1 MIYYCFV
8 CKFSLLFISI
18 HNLISIFSMYTTNSD
33 FIFNVNPNFIHR
45 FWLLSGPIFNMNN
58 NPVTLLHNYMNLKYP
73 CLQYDNLKQFP
84 FNLGTM
90 LLVVY
95 NLMYFYHQFVHE
107 IQYTGHVHQNMYN
120 GRGSW
125 ADTVVY
131 RCNSVSSSFA
141 HHYPGSTT
149 TVRRPALLTVEVIP
163 DQSRR

>member
-1 MIYYCFV
+1 
-8 CKFSLLFISI
+8 
-18 HNLISIFSMYTTNSD
+18 MYTTNSD

-90 LLVVY
+90 LLVAY

-107 IQYTGHVHQNMYN
+107 ITIYWSRAPKYVQWQGILSRYCGVQMQLRVEFLRPPLPGLHYNCAATGVIN
-120 GRGSW
+120 RR
-125 ADTVVY
+125 DDL
-131 RCNSVSSSFA
+131 
-141 HHYPGSTT
+141 GSTSAISL
-149 TVRRPALLTVEVIP
+149 VRSVTR
-163 DQSRR
+163 Q